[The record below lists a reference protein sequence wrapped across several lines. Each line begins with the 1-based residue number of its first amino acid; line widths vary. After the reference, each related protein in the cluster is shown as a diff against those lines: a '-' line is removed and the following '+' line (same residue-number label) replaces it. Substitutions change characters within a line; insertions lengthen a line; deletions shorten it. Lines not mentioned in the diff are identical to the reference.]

1 MPGVA
6 LVWAAA
12 VHWGFLWRG
21 NPWSKAGEVIAT
33 ILFLSDF
40 TKQLLPFQGWWEKE
54 TSCCFVFF
62 FSFSF
67 SFYVQGEQHA
77 KKKKQNPSGV
87 IYVVLNAQCQSKG
100 FEPKYLACL
109 SLLWLQGLP
118 FICWIDLAVI
128 VTRMG
133 ILWSFFVLWDKVTSS
148 RSLKEGGAG

>member
-1 MPGVA
+1 M
-6 LVWAAA
+6 
-12 VHWGFLWRG
+12 RER
-21 NPWSKAGEVIAT
+21 N
-33 ILFLSDF
+33 
-40 TKQLLPFQGWWEKE
+40 LLLL
-54 TSCCFVFF
+54 CFF

-77 KKKKQNPSGV
+77 KKKKKNPSGV

-133 ILWSFFVLWDKVTSS
+133 ILWSFFVLRDKVTSS
-148 RSLKEGGAG
+148 RSLEGGQGRRAWIRFFSIPAHELGPETLNGTFLMSGVTPLKSAILLQCKLP

>member
-1 MPGVA
+1 M
-6 LVWAAA
+6 
-12 VHWGFLWRG
+12 RER
-21 NPWSKAGEVIAT
+21 N
-33 ILFLSDF
+33 
-40 TKQLLPFQGWWEKE
+40 LLLL
-54 TSCCFVFF
+54 CFF

-77 KKKKQNPSGV
+77 KKKKNPSGV

-133 ILWSFFVLWDKVTSS
+133 IL
-148 RSLKEGGAG
+148 